1 MSAATRP
8 ASAEVANPTR
18 EGDAQRPRWPRRR
31 IVAVG
36 VVTVLATAGVVVA
49 ITDPFGTGGQAN
61 AGGVGSTSLATVT
74 QRSLSSQ
81 TNVDATLGYAGS
93 YTVVSQSAGGSQS
106 SGSSQSSSASRS
118 SGSQGSGTQSSGT
131 FTALPTV
138 GQVVSQG
145 QSLYSVD
152 GSPVVLLYGST
163 PAYRALSEGMSGTD
177 VQELNANLVELGYA
191 TSDVLDPFSDYFSGE
206 TASAL
211 ERLQATVGVDQT
223 GRLAF
228 GQAVFLRTVTRIT
241 AVSATLGASAQA
253 GATVLQAT
261 STTREVIVPL
271 DATQQSYVKG
281 GDHVAITL
289 PDKQTTPGVVWSV
302 GTVASPSLSGS
313 SGGGGGSGSS
323 GSGSGSSSSGSSG
336 SASGSSG
343 SGSGSSGTPT
353 VEVDVIP
360 TDPTATGSLDQAP
373 VQVSI
378 TTATVANAL
387 VVPVNSLVAQSS
399 ERYAVEVVGRDG
411 AHHLES
417 VSLGLFDDA
426 DGLVQVTGSSL
437 VAGQHVVVP
446 AQ

>member
-1 MSAATRP
+1 VSAATPP
-8 ASAEVANPTR
+8 ATAEVANPTG

-31 IVAVG
+31 KVAVG
-36 VVTVLATAGVVVA
+36 VVTVLAAAGVVVA

-61 AGGVGSTSLATVT
+61 VGGVGSTSLATVT

-93 YTVVSQSAGGSQS
+93 YTVVRPGGQE
-106 SGSSQSSSASRS
+106 
-118 SGSQGSGTQSSGT
+118 SGTQSWGT

-138 GQVVSQG
+138 GQVVNQG

-191 TSDVLDPFSDYFSGE
+191 TSGELDPSSDQFSGG

-211 ERLQATVGVDQT
+211 EQLQATLGLDQT
-223 GRLAF
+223 GRLAL
-228 GQAVFLRTVTRIT
+228 GQAVFLPSAARIT
-241 AVSATLGASAQA
+241 SVSATLGAGAQT
-253 GATVLQAT
+253 GATVLEAT
-261 STTREVIVPL
+261 STTREVVVPL
-271 DATQQSYVKG
+271 DATQQSDVKAD
-281 GDHVAITL
+281 DHVTITL
-289 PDKQTTPGVVWSV
+289 PGNQTTPGVVWSV
-302 GTVASPSLSGS
+302 GTVATAPSSGS

-323 GSGSGSSSSGSSG
+323 SSGSSSSAPGSS
-336 SASGSSG
+336 A

-360 TDPTATGSLDQAP
+360 TDPAATGSLDQAP

-378 TTATVANAL
+378 TTASVDNAL
-387 VVPVNSLVAQSS
+387 VVPVDALLAQSNG
-399 ERYAVEVVGRDG
+399 RYAVEVVGRNG
-411 AHHLES
+411 AHDLVP

-426 DGLVQVTGSSL
+426 DGLVQVTGSRL